1 MRISDWSSD
10 VCSSDLLRY
19 RDEADV
25 LQVCDSLFQATRR
38 LLDLAVGHGIVV
50 PREDLSAGHRTVLG
64 IDEMHAYSVRNL
76 ADVRLVLDPLLRKIG
91 RASCRERVC
100 QYV

>member
-10 VCSSDLLRY
+10 VCSSDLWL
-19 RDEADV
+19 
-25 LQVCDSLFQATRR
+25 ATANGRGCP
-38 LLDLAVGHGIVV
+38 A
-50 PREDLSAGHRTVLG
+50 S
-64 IDEMHAYSVRNL
+64 
-76 ADVRLVLDPLLRKIG
+76 DPLLRAMHTISGAFAMTEVPAITEVTGPMESYIKRLLAHKRIASAQGVALIAQSEIG